1 MRAGEETGCGPARAE
16 REGSRP
22 SRWLALALC
31 LPWSP
36 LLSADDSMDD
46 LMGGFDDIDAVVD
59 TVPVDPSAPGDGV
72 AEPGMW
78 EVGGL
83 LSASASYNLRDHR
96 STTGTDYGGLS
107 KLRLRGLLTIDGR
120 LGADWRSHVDI
131 SAWQDLAYTYR
142 EADYTQD
149 VIDAYEKELEILD
162 GWVGGPVSSSTD
174 VKIGRQVAVWG
185 FADNLRVLD
194 ILNPLDNL
202 EPGLADIEDLRRP
215 VGMLR
220 VDQYAG
226 PWRLSAYV
234 TPEHRFSRNPPFGS
248 DFYSQVGADGSA
260 TRFRNVR
267 PDDFEDIDLAASALG
282 RFSGWDLSLH
292 AARFWVDEPYLD
304 ASAFDRSDARA
315 TEADF
320 QQAAVLRHSRSR
332 LLGFGVQRTQ
342 GGWLFK
348 QEAAVIDDLQLTRT
362 TPLEQP
368 LPLLNALPIVGALIP
383 DTDGQA
389 LPAGARAVQ
398 RYDLLLG
405 VEYFG
410 VADTTFSLELAAR
423 RIDDFGPDLARSGYL
438 EWASETAA
446 RVTRDFMNQRLRLN
460 LIGVVFNEDGQ
471 FWRRSGGGIYRFD
484 AEYELAR
491 GVQLS
496 GGLLLYDGGRQQ
508 PFTVAA
514 DNDRIFAELQW
525 SF

>member
-1 MRAGEETGCGPARAE
+1 
-16 REGSRP
+16 
-22 SRWLALALC
+22 
-31 LPWSP
+31 
-36 LLSADDSMDD
+36 MDD

-59 TVPVDPSAPGDGV
+59 TVPVDPTRADTSP

-78 EVGGL
+78 EVGGM
-83 LSASASYNLRDHR
+83 LSASASYNIQDHR

-107 KLRLRGLLTIDGR
+107 KLQLRGLLTIDGR

-131 SAWQDLAYTYR
+131 SAWQDLAYAYR

-162 GWVGGPVSSSTD
+162 GWVGGPVSASTD

-226 PWRLSAYV
+226 PWRLSAYA

-248 DFYSQVGADGSA
+248 DFYSLVDSEGNAA
-260 TRFRNVR
+260 RFRNVR
-267 PDDFEDIDLAASALG
+267 PDNFEDIDLAASAIG

-304 ASAFDRSDARA
+304 ASAFDRSDTGA
-315 TEADF
+315 TEEDF
-320 QQAAVLRHSRSR
+320 QQAAVLRHSRSN
-332 LLGFGVQRTQ
+332 LFGFGVQLTQ
-342 GGWLFK
+342 GGWLLK

-389 LPAGARAVQ
+389 LPEDARPVR
-398 RYDLLLG
+398 RYDALLG

-410 VADTTFSLELAAR
+410 LADTTFSLELAAR
-423 RIDDFGPDLARSGYL
+423 HIDDFGPDLARSGYL
-438 EWASETAA
+438 EWASESAA
-446 RVTRDFMNQRLRLN
+446 RVTREFMNQRLRLN
-460 LIGVVFNEDGQ
+460 LIGVVFNADGQ
-471 FWRRSGGGIYRFD
+471 FWRRSGGGIYRLD
-484 AEYELAR
+484 ATYELAR
-491 GVQLS
+491 GVQVA
-496 GGLLLYDGGRQQ
+496 GGVLLYDGGRQQ
-508 PFTVAA
+508 PFNVAE
-514 DNDRIFAELQW
+514 DNDRLFGEVRWQ
-525 SF
+525 F

>member
-1 MRAGEETGCGPARAE
+1 MTV
-16 REGSRP
+16 GSRRGGGRAWHKLLHAAGCP
-22 SRWLALALC
+22 RAALVASLLLCPVAL
-31 LPWSP
+31 
-36 LLSADDSMDD
+36 ADDSMDD

-59 TVPVDPSAPGDGV
+59 TVPVNPTEAQSAP

-78 EVGGL
+78 DVGGM

-120 LGADWRSHVDI
+120 LGGGWRSNVDI
-131 SAWQDLAYTYR
+131 SAWQDLAYAYR

-162 GWVGGPVSSSTD
+162 GWVAGALTASTD
-174 VKIGRQVAVWG
+174 IKLGRQVAVWG

-220 VDQYAG
+220 IDQYAG
-226 PWRLSAYV
+226 PWRLSAHV

-248 DFYSQVGADGSA
+248 DFYSLVDAEGNAI
-260 TRFRNVR
+260 RFREER
-267 PDDFEDIDLAASALG
+267 PDDFQDIDLAAAALG

-304 ASAFDRSDARA
+304 ASDFDRSDAGA
-315 TEADF
+315 TEEDF
-320 QQAAVLRHSRSR
+320 QQAAVLRHSRSN
-332 LLGFGVQRTQ
+332 LFGFGVQLTQ

-348 QEAAVIDDLQLTRT
+348 QEAALIDGLRLTRT

-383 DTDGQA
+383 DTEGQA
-389 LPAGARAVQ
+389 LPEDSRAVR
-398 RYDLLLG
+398 RYDALLG

-410 VADTTFSLELAAR
+410 LADTTFSLELAAR
-423 RIDDFGPDLARSGYL
+423 HIDDFGPDLARSGYL
-438 EWASETAA
+438 EWSSETAA
-446 RVTRDFMNQRLRLN
+446 RITRDFMNQRLRLN

-471 FWRRSGGGIYRFD
+471 FWRRSGGGIYRLD
-484 AEYELAR
+484 AAYELAR
-491 GVQLS
+491 GVQVS

-508 PFTVAA
+508 PFNVAE
-514 DNDRIFAELQW
+514 DNDRLFGEVQW
-525 SF
+525 KF